1 MSRSP
6 FAGKRDQHEKSD
18 HLHSTETVIKA
29 VCQKHPSEFLSLERI
44 CGVDIPYC
52 NVCLGDSAGRRR
64 KRRVKQ
70 STQERALSAHL
81 SETRGLRTA
90 KYSGKLQVLID
101 WRFARAL
108 RAWMFERKLSPCQLS
123 ERTGITDTTIRKM
136 MKFKKTWLMKQTLE
150 SLKEVGFSWEEKEW

>member
-6 FAGKRDQHEKSD
+6 FAVKGNQHENSD
-18 HLHSTETVIKA
+18 HLHSTATVIKA

-44 CGVDIPYC
+44 CGADVPYC
-52 NVCLGDSAGRRR
+52 RVCLGDSAGKRT
-64 KRRVKQ
+64 RRVKQ

-81 SETRGLRTA
+81 SETRGLRRTA
-90 KYSGKLQVLID
+90 KYGVKQQVLLD

-108 RAWMFERKLSPCQLS
+108 MAWMFEKKLNANQLS
-123 ERTGITDTTIRKM
+123 ERTGITPPIIRKL
-136 MKFKKTWLMKQTLE
+136 MKFKKTWVMRRTLE